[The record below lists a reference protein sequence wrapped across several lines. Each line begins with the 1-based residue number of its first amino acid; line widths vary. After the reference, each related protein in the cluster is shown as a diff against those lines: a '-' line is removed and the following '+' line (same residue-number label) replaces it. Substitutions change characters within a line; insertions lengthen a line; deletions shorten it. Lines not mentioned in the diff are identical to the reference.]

1 MNTENHKC
9 QNCEYYQRRQGKQDG
24 KCCKRPPQVVTSIN
38 VKGVGMP
45 KTAWPIVQKDDWCGE
60 FEQKSDGPS
69 QETIGMMKK
78 TISEN

>member
-1 MNTENHKC
+1 MNTENRKC
-9 QNCEYYQRRQGKQDG
+9 RNCEYCQLRSHDG
-24 KCCKRPPQVVTSIN
+24 ICHIRPPQVVITIN

-60 FEQKSDGPS
+60 FEQKSENPP
-69 QETIGMMKK
+69 QEAIDMMSK